1 MKKVKCLSC
10 TILAILTLAVVSVF
24 VGVQDSY
31 AALGGDSDDSN
42 VGGCGAGGTNCTSWG
57 ITWVQQPLDE
67 FLASAE
73 RVGLTSQ
80 QKQDM
85 IDACAGMANPV
96 VNRLAYV
103 DFANG
108 GKIQLDSVSGL
119 ISNDRAD
126 RNNAIYVDPST
137 IPGGM
142 SAAEAQRL
150 FEYALSIGV
159 DMQYN
164 WNQMAI
170 FAFDQAWTTCGTDA
184 ACLNNLITE
193 QEKNAEKNGDG
204 SSVTPYFQSKTV
216 IDVGN
221 GIPEGP
227 QDSGWDGHVQV
238 EFSTDEPSVTVNFT
252 HTLNYQPNGFS
263 ISGDDQFTTSDSAG
277 GIDNPPDTAD
287 VADTTNNYTTYSI
300 TTGGG
305 GSFGVYST
313 NGASETFAP
322 SSQTVSLSPGETK
335 TICSYINYNGK
346 FANIKSKKHITQ
358 KYEAA
363 VKDDP
368 STLADES
375 KAEVPEKSH
384 YDWYLSN
391 YSGSGSSGACATITR
406 PSDPTGSPVNPN
418 PSGATT
424 SDIMFAGETTRLQWD
439 LHANT
444 WDVRRLKE
452 RQITAHLVNALPGPS
467 GRYFGGTSR
476 SSRNPY
482 DYYWTTNIERR
493 HNFGEEGASLDNSPD
508 TYSKAFGVVV
518 PDHVGYKYCHTGGY
532 RYESWYSINGSW
544 KHDTRTDKNYRNYWY
559 VYDASCRTIAKKPT
573 LAIWNGSLLTNG
585 GITTSNSPRYDNAVM
600 GVRAESGGSQTLYGS
615 WSEYLASIGRNV
627 NYFAS
632 GASFAIGSK
641 TISAPRSSPFDS
653 SNSPLTIA
661 NNNHLGGSGIY
672 SNSTYRTRLTTFLEN
687 QATYISGDTLGAM
700 NHVSNTQILR
710 RDGNLKIT
718 GNITTSPGNYS
729 SIYHIP
735 QVIIFV
741 HGDLEISSDVTQID
755 AWLIVD
761 GKINTCSEFTNRV
774 TEADALN
781 RLSNTCTKQLAFNGP
796 VLANG
801 LVLNRSFGSDPLVPR
816 TGVFGAAPAKQ
827 NAGEVFN
834 LRMDTYLWAYAQ
846 ANRYASSYTEGYTRE
861 LAPRY

>member
-1 MKKVKCLSC
+1 MKHWKRLSC
-10 TILAILTLAVVSVF
+10 AVLTILVLAT
-24 VGVQDSY
+24 VGVLIGAQNSH
-31 AALGGDSDDSN
+31 ANPLGGDSDDSN
-42 VGGCGAGGTNCTSWG
+42 VGKCGSGGTNCTSWG

-85 IDACAGMANPV
+85 INACAGMANPV

-184 ACLNNLITE
+184 ACLNNLITQQAE
-193 QEKNAEKNGDG
+193 EAEKNGDG

-263 ISGDDQFTTSDSAG
+263 ISGNDQFTTSKSAG
-277 GIDNPPDTAD
+277 VIDSPPAKDD
-287 VADTTNNYTTYSI
+287 VADNVNNHTSYSI

-305 GSFGVYST
+305 GDSGRYT
-313 NGASETFAP
+313 TSEGSQTFNA
-322 SSQTVSLSPGETK
+322 SQTVSLSPGETK
-335 TICSYINYNGK
+335 TVCSYINYGQK
-346 FANIKSKKHITQ
+346 FHNIKSKKHVTQ
-358 KYEAA
+358 KY
-363 VKDDP
+363 
-368 STLADES
+368 
-375 KAEVPEKSH
+375 KAEVKADPAKGIAGSPEVPEISH
-384 YDWYLSN
+384 YDWYWAGP
-391 YSGSGSSGACATITR
+391 SGSGSSGACATITR
-406 PSDPTGSPVNPN
+406 PSDPTGSPKNPN
-418 PSGATT
+418 ASGTTT
-424 SDIMFAGETTRLQWD
+424 SDIMFAGETTALEWD

-452 RQITAHLVNALPGPS
+452 RQITAHLVNALPGHS
-467 GRYFGGTSR
+467 GRYFSGTSR
-476 SSRNPY
+476 SSRSPY
-482 DYYWTTNIERR
+482 DYYWTSNIERR
-493 HNFGEEGASLDNSPD
+493 HNFGEEGASLDGPD
-508 TYSKAFGVVV
+508 AYGKIFGVVV

-559 VYDASCRTIAKKPT
+559 VYDASCRTIAKKPSV
-573 LAIWNGSLLTNG
+573 AIWNGSLLANG
-585 GITTSNSPRYDNAVM
+585 GITTSTSPRYDSAAM
-600 GVRAESGGSQTLYGS
+600 GVRAEHGGPQTLYGS
-615 WSEYLASIGRNV
+615 WSEYLASVGRNV
-627 NYFAS
+627 NFFSS

-641 TISAPRSSPFDS
+641 TLSAPRSTPFDS

-661 NNNHLGGSGIY
+661 NNSHLGGSGIY
-672 SNSTYRTRLTTFLEN
+672 NNSTYRTRLTTFLEN

-700 NHVSNTQILR
+700 NNVSNTQILR

-718 GNITTSPGNYS
+718 GNITTNPGNYS

-735 QVIIFV
+735 QVVIFV
-741 HGDLEISSDVTQID
+741 HGDLEIASDVTQID

-761 GKINTCSEFTNRV
+761 GTINTCSEFVSRV
-774 TEADALN
+774 TESDAPN

-801 LVLNRSFGSDPLVPR
+801 LILNRSFGSDPVVPR

-827 NAGEVFN
+827 NAGEIFN